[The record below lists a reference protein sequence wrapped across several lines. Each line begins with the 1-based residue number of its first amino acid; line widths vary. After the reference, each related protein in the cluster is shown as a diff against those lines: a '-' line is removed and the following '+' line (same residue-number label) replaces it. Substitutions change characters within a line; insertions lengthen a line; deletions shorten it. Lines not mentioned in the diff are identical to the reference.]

1 MYHLTLYNESEY
13 LVDDLANSI
22 IYLKYKNMEYY
33 KKIHQTNI
41 IEENINCKII
51 WTFQLKPLNKNWNSQ
66 IKIMKLFL
74 GFALQNVILEISQ
87 AFWLSAFIQ

>member
-1 MYHLTLYNESEY
+1 LCKSSTFDESEY
-13 LVDDLANSI
+13 LIDNLPNST

-51 WTFQLKPLNKNWNSQ
+51 WTFQLKT
-66 IKIMKLFL
+66 IK
-74 GFALQNVILEISQ
+74 
-87 AFWLSAFIQ
+87 